1 VATCEEMGGGTV
13 KELTALEKSRRKEF
27 ADGTKPSEKLVL
39 RLEMLADGNA
49 VVLERFDKW
58 IATQPDNRET
68 QILKWCR
75 AYRK

>member
-1 VATCEEMGGGTV
+1 MGGGTV

-27 ADGTKPSEKLVL
+27 TDDAIPSENLVL
-39 RLEMLADGNA
+39 RLERLADGDA
-49 VVLERFDKW
+49 EVLERFDKW

-75 AYRK
+75 SYRTVE